1 MRSTALAGVLVVAAW
16 SGPAQAFRIHDA
28 APVLGSRQGPVYLRW
43 DAAPRD
49 VAEEERS
56 LAGGLRF
63 SLEGGSYEA
72 FRDQLTWGTVPTAA
86 ELQIAVHAAFDAW
99 STSDPETGL
108 GTALYFVEDLATEVW
123 DNTGDLN
130 NIGTF
135 LGVNSGAEID
145 LIVET
150 PHRNPGY
157 LASVIFSVD
166 LQSFHD
172 VTLTSGT
179 TDYAGFAISGA
190 DIHIN
195 PAYTWGLEQ
204 FQLILTH
211 EVGHALGFADAE
223 VFPDALGLFTPWL
236 DDDYDGTDSATAL
249 ATLTN
254 SFALEIDPF
263 DPDSTP
269 LLQIPSD
276 LNSDPGLDTF
286 GVDILMESEVSGS
299 LALVHPPLQNDDF
312 AGRQFLYPVPE
323 PAGLL
328 VLTLVA
334 LAGPLSRRGR

>member
-1 MRSTALAGVLVVAAW
+1 M
-16 SGPAQAFRIHDA
+16 
-28 APVLGSRQGPVYLRW
+28 YLRW

-49 VAEEERS
+49 VVEEERS
-56 LAGGLRF
+56 LDGGLRY

-72 FRDQLTWGTVPTAA
+72 FRDQLTWGTVPTGA
-86 ELQIAVHAAFDAW
+86 ELQSAVHSAFDAW
-99 STSDPETGL
+99 TTTDPATGL
-108 GTALYFVEDLATEVW
+108 GTSLHFVEDLATEVW

-145 LIVET
+145 LMVET
-150 PHRNPGY
+150 THRNPFY

-166 LQSFHD
+166 VASFHD
-172 VTLTSGT
+172 ITLTSDT

-195 PAYTWGLEQ
+195 PAYTWGIDQ
-204 FQLILTH
+204 FRIVLTH
-211 EVGHALGFADAE
+211 EIGHALGFADAE
-223 VFPDALGLFTPWL
+223 VYPDALGLFTAYF
-236 DDDYDGTDSATAL
+236 DDDYDGTDSASAL

-269 LLQIPSD
+269 LLKIAGD

-286 GVDILMESEVSGS
+286 GVDVLMESETNPG
-299 LALVHPPLQNDDF
+299 LAIANPVLQNDDF

-323 PAGLL
+323 PGRAGLL
-328 VLTLVA
+328 ALTLGA
-334 LAGPLSRRGR
+334 LALPLSRRGR